1 MDRIFVK
8 LPDQDRKIDIAQ
20 AEFFAHYITQHY
32 KSVNVGSIIPE
43 YKVGTLLPIHSQTLK
58 TTMSLLSTLFL
69 VITIIAN
76 LITVFSVVSNLSIF
90 IESHNKEINIL
101 RSIGFTKLQI
111 TIAYAI
117 PHRLDSIAT
126 SSSHCPLSRLLSC
139 WASQPD
145 WSLATSYASRR
156 R

>member
-20 AEFFAHYITQHY
+20 AEFFARYITQHY

-43 YKVGTLLPIHSQTLK
+43 YKVGALLASHSQTLK

-126 SSSHCPLSRLLSC
+126 SSSHCPLLHLLSC
-139 WASQPD
+139 WASQPAC
-145 WSLATSYASRR
+145 SLATSYASRR
-156 R
+156 Q